1 MDEATGKSQ
10 QLDYLKQRQ
19 RSILSKIEDL
29 EIALGS
35 GLNLETYTPEDASL
49 ETRQPDDSKFARAFY
64 DAEKDSRAKGM
75 TTEAPTHF
83 MGSDSTAPVSVPELQ
98 KSPSVASTVK
108 SSVSVRSTGKR
119 TEAQRKLDAQLL
131 NCCYFG
137 NTNQVLKII
146 RQGADPD
153 FIDDR
158 DGWGSL
164 HYAAR
169 WGDCKMILALL
180 AAGGDVN
187 LRTFGKESALHKA
200 TRWDQKDAA
209 VLLLK
214 RGALHHFKNGD
225 GKKASEMTQD
235 PDLAYIVDNFEQ
247 WCEEEI
253 ERIKNE
259 ERQAELMKRKVE
271 MEKAQEERAREAE
284 DKILKGRRDFRIG
297 APGLGKK

>member
-1 MDEATGKSQ
+1 MEQSTGKVQ

-35 GLNLETYTPEDASL
+35 GLNLETYMPEDASL
-49 ETRQPDDSKFARAFY
+49 ETRQSDDSKFARAFY
-64 DAEKDSRAKGM
+64 DAEKESRSKGM
-75 TTEAPTHF
+75 TSEAPTYF
-83 MGSDSTAPVSVPELQ
+83 MGSDTPAPAQEQMLQ

-108 SSVSVRSTGKR
+108 SSVSVRSTGRR
-119 TEAQRKLDAQLL
+119 TEAQRKLDTQLL
-131 NCCYFG
+131 NSCYFG
-137 NTNQVLKII
+137 NTNSVLKII

-169 WGDCKMILALL
+169 WGDCKMILAIL

-187 LRTFGKESALHKA
+187 LRTFGKESPLHKA
-200 TRWDQKDAA
+200 ARWDQKDAA

-225 GKKASEMTQD
+225 GHKASKMTQD
-235 PDLAYIVDNFEQ
+235 SDLAYLIDNFEQ

-253 ERIKNE
+253 ERIQNE
-259 ERQAELMKRKVE
+259 ERQAELMKRKAE

-284 DKILKGRRDFRIG
+284 DEVLKGRRDFRN
-297 APGLGKK
+297 PGIGKK